1 MGWLDGITDSMDMSL
16 SKLRELV
23 MDREAWRAAVHEVA
37 KSQTRLSNWTELNI
51 PEPPPNPCVCVCVFF
66 KLFLWRMFPINLS
79 KIQIELQNHLDWC
92 IWTEEY
98 VAFFGHGSK
107 LSMIDEVKS
116 PWLIASDAYT
126 ECVVC
131 SLPPLCGHRTF
142 CTEIYQDRVLLMFSF
157 RRLTDGLLK
166 HWWTLS
172 YTSCFILQISESLAV
187 ATVSSRW
194 ERYCVESL

>member
-1 MGWLDGITDSMDMSL
+1 MASLTQWTWVWVNSGSWWWTGRPGVLQSM
-16 SKLRELV
+16 
-23 MDREAWRAAVHEVA
+23 
-37 KSQTRLSNWTELNI
+37 RLQRVRHDLATELNWTFQNHPQI
-51 PEPPPNPCVCVCVFF
+51 LVCVCVFF

-142 CTEIYQDRVLLMFSF
+142 CTEIYQDRILLMFSF